1 MENKKKLPDGL
12 AKRQELQRQKTINKV
27 LRAMADIK
35 AEGRKVTI
43 SALVEFSGLSRSTFA
58 KVHIRELL
66 MEHGYIQSDSITIP
80 PECNK
85 TNRTAVISEKDR
97 LIAELR
103 VKNAELERECELLR
117 GRLFMIMN
125 NKSYSVNNGELT

>member
-1 MENKKKLPDGL
+1 MGNKRELPKGL
-12 AKRQELQRQKTINKV
+12 AEKQELQRQQTINKV
-27 LRAMADIK
+27 LRAIADMEG
-35 AEGRKVTI
+35 EGRKVTI
-43 SALVEFSGLSRSTFA
+43 SVLVEFTGLSRSTFA
-58 KVHIRELL
+58 KPHIRELL
-66 MEHGYIQSDSITIP
+66 MKHGYIQSDSITIS

-103 VKNAELERECELLR
+103 VKNAELKRECELLR